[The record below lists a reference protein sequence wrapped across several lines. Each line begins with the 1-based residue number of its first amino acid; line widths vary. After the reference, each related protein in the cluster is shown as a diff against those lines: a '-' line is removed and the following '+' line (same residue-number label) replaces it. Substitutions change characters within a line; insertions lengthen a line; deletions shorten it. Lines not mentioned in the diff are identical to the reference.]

1 MHALDVDMTVP
12 AFERIVPQGSALE
25 RIVPGNTFTEG
36 PVWQAA
42 EGALYWTDIIGDKI
56 LRWSQGK
63 GVSVVMGPAG
73 HPDGLTLDREGRII
87 VAGWGARTVWRIEAD
102 GSSTVLASR
111 YEGRKFNSPNDIIV
125 KSDGAVYWTDPNGGL
140 YNVGMCDQDVQ
151 KYLRFQGVYRLSP
164 DGADLTLIADDF
176 EGPNGLCFSPDES
189 LLYINDTPR
198 RHIRVFDV
206 QPDGSVKN
214 GRIFYEDK
222 HVEPGVP
229 DGMKVDVE
237 GNVYC
242 TGSAGI
248 HVIDPAGNLL
258 GRIKVPDLV
267 ANHAWGEADWR
278 SLYITA
284 RASVYRV
291 RLNIPGVP
299 HGMWPGV
306 K

>member
-1 MHALDVDMTVP
+1 MAPSVQHMASANEISAEGRELEQV
-12 AFERIVPQGSALE
+12 ASGFEFL
-25 RIVPGNTFTEG
+25 EG
-36 PVWQAA
+36 PVWHPV
-42 EGALYWTDIIGDKI
+42 EKHLTFSDIVGNTMY
-56 LRWSQGK
+56 RWSR
-63 GVSVVMGPAG
+63 VAG
-73 HPDGLTLDREGRII
+73 LDVYRKPSNMANCNTYDREGRLLTCEHATSR
-87 VAGWGARTVWRIEAD
+87 VTRTDLNGRVE
-102 GSSTVLASR
+102 VLASHYR
-111 YEGRKFNSPNDIIV
+111 GKELNSPNDIV
-125 KSDGAVYWTDPNGGL
+125 VGRDGSIYFTDPISGRSATYG
-140 YNVGMCDQDVQ
+140 V
-151 KYLRFQGVYRLSP
+151 LREQEQPFQGVYRLNEELS
-164 DGADLTLIADDF
+164 LLVDDF
-176 EGPNGLCFSPDES
+176 SKPNGLCLSLDEAR
-189 LLYINDTPR
+189 LFVNDTDR
-198 RHIRVFDV
+198 NHIRVFDV

-248 HVIDPAGNLL
+248 HVIEPAGNLL
-258 GRIKVPDLV
+258 GRIKVPDHV

-284 RASVYRV
+284 RANVYRV